1 MLGQAGA
8 CCDPGSSGVGCKC
21 RGLWWFGQGGVMT
34 AGTHST
40 DNYVVVL
47 GEVSAV
53 AARILGVLGT
63 ASRSFG

>member
-1 MLGQAGA
+1 
-8 CCDPGSSGVGCKC
+8 
-21 RGLWWFGQGGVMT
+21 MT

-47 GEVSAV
+47 GEMSAV